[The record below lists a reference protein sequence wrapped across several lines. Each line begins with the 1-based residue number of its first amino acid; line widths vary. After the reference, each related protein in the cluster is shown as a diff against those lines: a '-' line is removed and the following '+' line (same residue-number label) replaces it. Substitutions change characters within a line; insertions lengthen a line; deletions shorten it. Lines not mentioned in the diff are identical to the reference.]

1 MIAVDDVFA
10 WPDWEDLAF
19 IIFAGAA
26 GLSVCRGAQEVD
38 RLGAAGL
45 LFCQGVQEV
54 DRWRD
59 FLETGAGPR
68 DTECRWLLDGTVGLV
83 TSSFILGPDLHV
95 SGTPEHFA
103 FAHWQATQANL
114 LGIKRQSH
122 RLFLHNMQAMLAS
135 MPSVEFSPSST
146 GECEELHLTIAWP
159 VSGFRAL
166 LETGRTG
173 DGGSAGSSTS
183 M

>member
-10 WPDWEDLAF
+10 QQDWEDSAF
-19 IIFAGAA
+19 IVFAGAA

-38 RLGAAGL
+38 RLGAGGL
-45 LFCQGVQEV
+45 SFCRGVQEV

-59 FLETGAGPR
+59 FLETGAGPQDVER
-68 DTECRWLLDGTVGLV
+68 HWLLDGTVGLV

-95 SGTPEHFA
+95 SGTPKHFA
-103 FAHWQATQANL
+103 FTRWQATQADL
-114 LGIKRQSH
+114 PGTKRQSR
-122 RLFLHNMQAMLAS
+122 RLFLHSMQATLAS
-135 MPSVEFSPSST
+135 TPSIEFSPSST
-146 GECEELHLTIAWP
+146 GVCEELRLTIAWP
-159 VSGFRAL
+159 VSGFHAL